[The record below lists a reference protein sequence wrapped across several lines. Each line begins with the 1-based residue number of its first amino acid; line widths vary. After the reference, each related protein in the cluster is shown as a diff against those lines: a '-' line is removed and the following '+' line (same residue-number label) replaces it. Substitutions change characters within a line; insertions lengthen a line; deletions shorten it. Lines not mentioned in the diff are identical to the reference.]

1 MPKKG
6 LFSLQPK
13 FPSLAFNVGFTIEG
27 REDDELPEVLLGGV
41 RINKIDLNRN
51 EYIDEID
58 FNR

>member
-13 FPSLAFNVGFTIEG
+13 FPSMALNVGFTIEG
-27 REDDELPEVLLGGV
+27 REDDELPEVLLGGIRV
-41 RINKIDLNRN
+41 NKIDINRN